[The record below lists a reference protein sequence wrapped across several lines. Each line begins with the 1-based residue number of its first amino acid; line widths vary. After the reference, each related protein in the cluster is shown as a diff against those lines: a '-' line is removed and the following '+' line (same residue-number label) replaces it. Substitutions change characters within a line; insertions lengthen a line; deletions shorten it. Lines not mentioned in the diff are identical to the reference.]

1 MSYCLVWKDEIIES
15 EIATRS
21 EAEYL
26 LGEYQMAYN
35 DPNIKIVRERD
46 A

>member
-1 MSYCLVWKDEIIES
+1 MSYCLVWNKEIIES

-26 LGEYQMAYN
+26 QGEYAVAFN
-35 DPNIKIVRERD
+35 DSNIQIAVER
-46 A
+46 